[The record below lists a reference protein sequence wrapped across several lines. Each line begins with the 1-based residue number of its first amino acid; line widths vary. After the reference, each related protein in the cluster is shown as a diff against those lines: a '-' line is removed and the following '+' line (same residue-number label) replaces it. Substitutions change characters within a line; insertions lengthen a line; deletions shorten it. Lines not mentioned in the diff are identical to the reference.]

1 MTQQKLKVGLLGA
14 GVFGGYHAGK
24 LAQNDRVD
32 FIGVYDPH
40 LDKRQ
45 ALAEK
50 HNARYFD
57 SEADVFA
64 ACDAMVLA
72 NPAVNHGAS
81 ALAALEAG
89 CHILVEKPL
98 ATSISEAKS
107 IWELSQSKKKI
118 VQVGHQERYVIR
130 AIGLDKVGETPNQ
143 IIAVR
148 NATFSRRG
156 GDTSV
161 TLDLM
166 SHDIDLCCMLMRAIP
181 LEVSGTSEVVN
192 TDNPDRARAEL
203 TFESGSAILSASRVE
218 DAVTRT
224 MTIRYPSGPVL
235 IDFGAKTVQHD
246 TGFDLDMDFGKN
258 PIAAD
263 SLGTSSEQFVNA
275 VLDGTPVNVTAE
287 EGYNAA
293 KIAIQIDGP
302 RDEGF

>member
-1 MTQQKLKVGLLGA
+1 MTKQTLRVGLLGA

-24 LAQNDRVD
+24 LAQNARVD

-40 LDKRQ
+40 LDKRKT
-45 ALAEK
+45 LAEK
-50 HNARYFD
+50 HGGRHFETEE
-57 SEADVFA
+57 SLFA

-98 ATSISEAKS
+98 ATSVKDAKAVWDLS
-107 IWELSQSKKKI
+107 KELNKI

-130 AIGLDKVGETPNQ
+130 AIGLDKVTETPQ
-143 IIAVR
+143 KIIATR

-166 SHDIDLCCMLMRAIP
+166 SHDIDLCCMLMRGTPI
-181 LEVSGTSEVVN
+181 EVSGASERVN
-192 TDNPDRARAEL
+192 TGNPDRARAEL
-203 TFESGSAILSASRVE
+203 TFEGGTAILSASRVE
-218 DAVTRT
+218 DTVSRS
-224 MTIRYPSGPVL
+224 MTIQYPSGTVL
-235 IDFGAKTVQHD
+235 IDFGAKTVQHN
-246 TGFDLDMDFGKN
+246 TGFDLDMEFASN

-263 SLGTSSEQFVNA
+263 SLGAASSQFIDA

-293 KIAIQIDGP
+293 KVAIQIDGEP
-302 RDEGF
+302 IQ